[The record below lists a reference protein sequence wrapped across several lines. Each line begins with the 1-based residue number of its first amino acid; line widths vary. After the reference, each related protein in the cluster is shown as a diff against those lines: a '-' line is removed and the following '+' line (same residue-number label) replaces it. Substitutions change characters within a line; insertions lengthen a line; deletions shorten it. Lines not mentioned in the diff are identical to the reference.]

1 MCIFQRKVLGSILK
15 LSKTEQN
22 PETKIYQIVKYLMEK
37 QLDQRGKILNACVG
51 TPIKIHNKNI
61 FSDIREKKLDEPNT
75 LCQGANQIDIHKMTK
90 RDD

>member
-1 MCIFQRKVLGSILK
+1 MKTVEHG
-15 LSKTEQN
+15 LSTSNSYE
-22 PETKIYQIVKYLMEK
+22 
-37 QLDQRGKILNACVG
+37 RGMILNACVG
-51 TPIKIHNKNI
+51 TPIKSHNTNI